1 MLTFSEEAEAGQ
13 SSGRLGDVRNLRRI
27 DDGEF
32 VLQHLFAKR
41 VLVSR
46 EIAHEVELLQS
57 FELSQDSNTLAQVR

>member
-1 MLTFSEEAEAGQ
+1 MLTFSEEAEVGQ
-13 SSGRLGDVRNLRRI
+13 SSGRLGDVRNLRRV